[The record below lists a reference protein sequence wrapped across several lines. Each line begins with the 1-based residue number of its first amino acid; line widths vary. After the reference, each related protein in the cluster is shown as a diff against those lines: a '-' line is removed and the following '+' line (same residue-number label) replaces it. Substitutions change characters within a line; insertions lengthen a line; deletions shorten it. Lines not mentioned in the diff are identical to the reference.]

1 MPFTFTNNRTAV
13 RALLMSLAAGLL
25 TACGGGADEVVQTNV
40 APVPS
45 VTPLVVVQN
54 TPVPTPEAASDVA
67 DLIIWWPEPLAPVDR
82 VDVTDVL
89 ARQIEAFGMAEGG
102 DVEIEFRLKRMQDI
116 GGIMPTLRAASAV
129 APSAVPDITL
139 MRRED
144 LLVAAQSGLIQ
155 PLEGVTSTA
164 IVGGLYQ
171 VALQLG
177 QIDDQLYGLPYVL
190 DVQHLSYLPPSG
202 QTDSYT
208 GWRFEDVLD
217 RGQPFT
223 FPAARASG
231 VNSTFFIQYLAAGGS
246 LPDASGVLTVNADA
260 LRTVYEFYEQAARAD
275 LVDESSLD
283 YTNSTDY
290 ATQLR
295 SGQIVTAVT
304 RSSLFLSLWSE
315 NRRWRAAPLP
325 TASGGSPSMVNGW
338 MWVMTTT
345 NPERQALAA
354 RFMNWMMGQD
364 RQREYAEII
373 YMLPSQDRILRAIGE
388 SQPYASVFDNL
399 LSNSIPAVPENTGGA
414 VARAMQIALVD
425 VLTGVRTA
433 DEATQY
439 VLSQQGG

>member
-1 MPFTFTNNRTAV
+1 MPFTFTNNRTAPHAV
-13 RALLMSLAAGLL
+13 FASLIAGLL
-25 TACGGGADEVVQTNV
+25 AACGGGGNGPVQTDV

-45 VTPLVVVQN
+45 VTPLVVAQN
-54 TPVPTPEAASDVA
+54 TPVPTPEAANNVA

-82 VDVTDVL
+82 SDVTDVL

-102 DVEIEFRLKRMQDI
+102 DVEIEFRLKRMQDA

-129 APSAVPDITL
+129 APAALPDITL

-155 PLEGVTSTA
+155 PLEGVASTA
-164 IVGGLYQ
+164 IIGGLYQ

-202 QTDSYT
+202 QTDAYT
-208 GWRFEDVLD
+208 GWRFQDILD
-217 RGQPFT
+217 REQPFT
-223 FPAARASG
+223 FPAARTSG

-260 LRTVYEFYEQAARAD
+260 LRTVYEFYEQAARAG
-275 LVDESSLD
+275 LVDENSLD
-283 YTNSTDY
+283 YTNTTDY

-325 TASGGSPSMVNGW
+325 TASGGSSSMVNGW

-354 RFMNWMMGQD
+354 RFMNWMMGQE
-364 RQREYAEII
+364 RQREYAGTV
-373 YMLPSQDRILRAIGE
+373 YMLPSQERVLRAAGD
-388 SQPYASVFDNL
+388 SQSYAAVMDNL
-399 LSNSIPAVPENTGGA
+399 LSNSIPAVPETTGGA
-414 VARAMQIALVD
+414 VARAMQTALFD